1 MRFSRRLAWIFGI
14 GTPLVETIRRWGTWL
29 EFPPATLDDYLIG
42 ALLIGG
48 AWASGK
54 RKPFG
59 DRLLAAAWG
68 FTCGMGYFSTFMQW
82 RAYQLGQDDPA
93 PIPTFWVFVVKAVG
107 TTLAA
112 MALWLTVRGEENRN
126 EETLETRDFA

>member
-1 MRFSRRLAWIFGI
+1 MRFSRGLAWIFGI

-29 EFPPATLDDYLIG
+29 EFPPATLDDYLLG
-42 ALLIGG
+42 ALLIAG
-48 AWASGK
+48 AWASGQ

-68 FTCGMGYFSTFMQW
+68 FTCGMGYSSVFMQQ
-82 RAYQLGQDDPA
+82 RAYQLGMEDPA
-93 PIPTFWVFVVKAVG
+93 PIPTFWVFVIKAVG

-112 MALWLTVRGEENRN
+112 VALVVTIRGEREKGVP
-126 EETLETRDFA
+126 A